1 MFIYNTQINLSLPFF
16 TEIPPSKLS
25 FCIVPL
31 KAGSYGFPMIVVLHQ
46 TVYYPYLTILFS
58 LFTLY
63 LLFVGRVLLVHLRH
77 LFASLLFVD
86 IFLFHPLMDTR
97 PLGTFCIIFILILYF
112 FKKKTKMLIKSRDIS
127 YLKRSSKINV
137 FLQCPLVTFSFENL
151 HIVQSC
157 FESFFW
163 R

>member
-1 MFIYNTQINLSLPFF
+1 MFILFIYNTQINLSLPFF
-16 TEIPPSKLS
+16 TEIPPSKLY

-97 PLGTFCIIFILILYF
+97 PLGNFLHHFYSYSLF
-112 FKKKTKMLIKSRDIS
+112 FKKEDK
-127 YLKRSSKINV
+127 NV
-137 FLQCPLVTFSFENL
+137 DKK
-151 HIVQSC
+151 
-157 FESFFW
+157 
-163 R
+163 